1 MGAYGQTYCPRTG
14 SLCFFFCFGHRAS
27 VRSSESAHRAG
38 ARTGFTGCPESGPA
52 NHGTVRTPVAHRRN
66 RNGTAH
72 PTAVS
77 LPRAHWR
84 WVASRLSAV
93 GQRHVPVHYYDGRV
107 TNNQSFSARRSAGRT
122 ASRPVFISCR
132 PDAELVTDEYNRG
145 RPCASGA

>member
-1 MGAYGQTYCPRTG
+1 MAKRIVHVLVLSAFFLFWSPRERAIERVCSPRRRPDRIHWVSGVRTG
-14 SLCFFFCFGHRAS
+14 
-27 VRSSESAHRAG
+27 ESRYS
-38 ARTGFTGCPESGPA
+38 TS
-52 NHGTVRTPVAHRRN
+52 VRTPVAHRRN